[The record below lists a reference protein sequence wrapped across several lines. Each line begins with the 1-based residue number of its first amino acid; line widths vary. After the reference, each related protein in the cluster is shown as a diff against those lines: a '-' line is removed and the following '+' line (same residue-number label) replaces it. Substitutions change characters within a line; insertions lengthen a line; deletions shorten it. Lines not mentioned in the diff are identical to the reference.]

1 MSHFADDN
9 TSMHAGD
16 DFHLSVHGNTP
27 VPSRPH
33 SPIPPVRELTTEQK
47 FDILQDKFAEVDK
60 ELAKLKKAQPDAK
73 YKALVP
79 DIYDGDVSK
88 SKSFKRQ
95 LLLYFNARGSEF
107 ATTKAR
113 ILFALSYMRGGNAG
127 PWADVKLDYIEKK
140 QSGPMP
146 YFPYAS
152 WNTFINDF
160 DERFAEKDED
170 EKARHKLRML
180 VQGSQTA
187 DEYVAKFETIE
198 DLTGYNDQALIGEF
212 KNGLNKALVDRI
224 YLLDVMPT
232 TLSGWKKYSTRF
244 DQRFRQRQD
253 EVRTQTRQAF
263 WSKPAAPISSS
274 RPPTSSFPRQG
285 FFPRQQQTAPLAARP
300 LPTPPAKDPNAM
312 DVDKASRFKK
322 AAGNC
327 WKCDQPGHFAR
338 DCPKVNIR
346 EMTIEDIEEM
356 LELRQMTELGE
367 LDAKKEEDEEKD
379 F

>member
-16 DFHLSVHGNTP
+16 DFHLSVHGDTP

-187 DEYVAKFETIE
+187 DEYVAKFETIK
-198 DLTGYNDQALIGEF
+198 T
-212 KNGLNKALVDRI
+212 
-224 YLLDVMPT
+224 
-232 TLSGWKKYSTRF
+232 
-244 DQRFRQRQD
+244 
-253 EVRTQTRQAF
+253 
-263 WSKPAAPISSS
+263 
-274 RPPTSSFPRQG
+274 
-285 FFPRQQQTAPLAARP
+285 
-300 LPTPPAKDPNAM
+300 
-312 DVDKASRFKK
+312 
-322 AAGNC
+322 
-327 WKCDQPGHFAR
+327 
-338 DCPKVNIR
+338 
-346 EMTIEDIEEM
+346 
-356 LELRQMTELGE
+356 
-367 LDAKKEEDEEKD
+367 
-379 F
+379 